1 MATQKQEAWL
11 KANEPEAAVW
21 EFYDYPDHHDQQSLI
36 EQLTEN
42 PETHVYRIHEE
53 PTTLVISDT
62 PLTDDRIA
70 QAVEASQRH
79 TAGWCLVN
87 GDCLIEV
94 WERLCL
100 DPETLEDIA
109 RSLDIPVPE
118 NWRDEVEARE
128 KDTVSKFAAAAKADL
143 SVLQTKVTLAEA
155 QKAAATATFE
165 DAQREY
171 EYAKHIQSDHFG
183 VCNECY
189 EKEKDKS

>member
-79 TAGWCLVN
+79 TAGWYLVN

-109 RSLDIPVPE
+109 KQLDIPVPD
-118 NWRDEVEARE
+118 NFRDQV
-128 KDTVSKFAAAAKADL
+128 AAAQDRNAARNEAAETADL
-143 SVLQTKVTLAEA
+143 DALKVEMTTAEA
-155 QKAAATATFE
+155 QQKAAAATFYAVKE
-165 DAQREY
+165 KY
-171 EYAKHIQSDHFG
+171 EFAKCIQSLP
-183 VCNECY
+183 
-189 EKEKDKS
+189 KDK